1 MPSMTPM
8 MSAIFLDDELISS
21 IVATTCE
28 TTAPPRR
35 ATCVAELA
43 SWLAWAAASA
53 LWRTLPVSCDSELA
67 VCCRL
72 LAVCSVRWLRS
83 WLPVAISEDAVD
95 TSCVPER
102 IEPMVLRVSSC
113 STFSARRAAVDSA
126 LPTMRMSVARLP
138 WLIAM
143 VWRVKSPTMPRTIF
157 SETMNSPAASAT
169 SVTPQVMITPADQP
183 KLRPTATTIWLP
195 ASSEKSNAARTLVGR
210 LFSMESRFFCE
221 VACGVFA

>member
-1 MPSMTPM
+1 MPSITPM

-21 IVATTCE
+21 IVETTCE

-43 SWLAWAAASA
+43 SWLAWAADSA

-83 WLPVAISEDAVD
+83 WLPVAISDEAVE

-102 IEPMVLRVSSC
+102 IAPIVLRSSPC
-113 STFSARRAAVDSA
+113 RMLSARSEAVVAAGPVVRIWVLRSPWPIEMA
-126 LPTMRMSVARLP
+126 WAVNSTIIRRTRIMPVAN
-138 WLIAM
+138 
-143 VWRVKSPTMPRTIF
+143 T
-157 SETMNSPAASAT
+157 
-169 SVTPQVMITPADQP
+169 
-183 KLRPTATTIWLP
+183 
-195 ASSEKSNAARTLVGR
+195 
-210 LFSMESRFFCE
+210 
-221 VACGVFA
+221 

>member
-1 MPSMTPM
+1 MPSITPM

-28 TTAPPRR
+28 TTVPPRR

-43 SWLAWAAASA
+43 SWLACAAASA

-83 WLPVAISEDAVD
+83 WLPMAISVDAVD

-102 IEPMVLRVSSC
+102 IEPIVLRISSC
-113 STFSARRAAVDSA
+113 SVFSARSDTVVAAGPLVRMVVLRSPRPIA
-126 LPTMRMSVARLP
+126 TVCAVNSVIMRRTRIMPVAN
-138 WLIAM
+138 
-143 VWRVKSPTMPRTIF
+143 T
-157 SETMNSPAASAT
+157 
-169 SVTPQVMITPADQP
+169 
-183 KLRPTATTIWLP
+183 
-195 ASSEKSNAARTLVGR
+195 
-210 LFSMESRFFCE
+210 
-221 VACGVFA
+221 